1 MGLNEHNFFR
11 VVSGGLLKVTTT
23 ARRVLDDCRGALC
36 EIRAPVQG
44 AEWRR
49 RWVSAV
55 VLLRAV
61 AHVLKN
67 VDVSVSETHRR
78 VICEWW
84 YALSRTKPDPKI
96 YWEFIVKERNNII
109 KEYRTSAGQGV
120 SVRLSGME
128 FNLQN
133 GTTKIDP
140 PLPSTYH
147 YVINSG
153 HFAGKD
159 QRDLIREAIGW

>member
-1 MGLNEHNFFR
+1 
-11 VVSGGLLKVTTT
+11 VTTT
-23 ARRVLDDCRGALC
+23 ARLVLDDCRGALA
-36 EIRAPVQG
+36 EITDPVQG

-49 RWVSAV
+49 RWIVAV

-61 AHVLKN
+61 GHVLDKIDADSN
-67 VDVSVSETHRR
+67 HAHRLVVDQ
-78 VICEWW
+78 WW
-84 YALSRTKPDPKI
+84 SDLKAKKPKPEI
-96 YWEFIVKERNNII
+96 FWRFIEEERNNFI

-140 PLPSTYH
+140 PMPSTYH

-159 QRDLIREAIGW
+159 QRDLIREAISWWESELDGIDARVSRLA